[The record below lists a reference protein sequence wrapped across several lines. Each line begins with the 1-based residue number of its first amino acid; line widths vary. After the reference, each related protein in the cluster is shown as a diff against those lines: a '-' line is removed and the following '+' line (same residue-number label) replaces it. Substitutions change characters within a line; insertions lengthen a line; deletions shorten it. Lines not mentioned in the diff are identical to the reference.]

1 MSGKLSITKNY
12 ALNLINTITGLL
24 FPLITFPY
32 ASRIL
37 MADGIGKVQFF
48 QSIIN
53 YISLCTALGIPL
65 YAVREIARVR
75 DNKKQY
81 SKTAAEILILHA
93 SLTLI
98 GYFIV
103 YILATTVVKIQLDIP
118 LFTLLSTSLFFTSIG
133 ASWFFQALEDFKY
146 ITIRSISTRILSL
159 IGLFLL
165 VKTKNDLLLYSGIIV
180 ISDVGS
186 NIFNFFRLRK
196 YLDLHSL
203 GLKNLNILKHLKP
216 ALKIFVLNLIISIY
230 VNLDS
235 VMLGFLKNEQAVGY
249 YAAAS
254 RLTKAILGV
263 VSSLGVVLL
272 PRFSN
277 MISNNM
283 FDEFRSLAN
292 KAVSF
297 TIAISLPMTIGLIVL
312 APSIIHVFCGSG
324 FQPSVL
330 TLQIIAPIILLIGIS
345 NILGIQILY
354 PQGKET
360 IVIIATTTGAVINFS
375 LNYTLIPL
383 YGQFGAAIATTIA
396 EFTVTIV
403 MIIVGNKFLP
413 ITFLSKQNLK
423 YILASILML
432 LLLLLIHALGLN
444 DIVELWSSIFLS
456 AMLYYIFLFYLKDEY
471 AIKINKFILTK
482 LNKHNE
488 KI

>member
-1 MSGKLSITKNY
+1 MPEKVSITKNY
-12 ALNLINTITGLL
+12 ALNLINTVSGLL

-53 YISLCTALGIPL
+53 YISLFTALGIPL

-75 DNKKQY
+75 DNKKEY
-81 SKTAAEILILHA
+81 SKTATEILILHA

-103 YILATTVVKIQLDIP
+103 FILATTVVKIQLDIP

-146 ITIRSISTRILSL
+146 ITIRSISTRIISL

-196 YLDLHSL
+196 YIDLHSL
-203 GLKNLNILKHLKP
+203 DFRNLKIMRHLKP

-235 VMLGFLKNEQAVGY
+235 IMLGFLKNEQAVGY

-254 RLTKAILGV
+254 RLTKTMLGV

-283 FDEFRSLAN
+283 LDEFRLLAN
-292 KAVSF
+292 KAISL
-297 TIAISLPMTIGLIVL
+297 TIAISFPMTIGLIAL
-312 APSIIHVFCGSG
+312 APSIIHIFCGSG
-324 FQPSVL
+324 FEPSVL
-330 TLQIIAPIILLIGIS
+330 TLQIIAPIIIFIGVS

-354 PQGKET
+354 PQGKEI
-360 IVIIATTTGAVINFS
+360 IVIIATTAGAIVNFS
-375 LNYTLIPL
+375 LNYILIPK

-396 EFTVTIV
+396 EFTVPIIL
-403 MIIVGNKFLP
+403 IIVGNKHLP
-413 ITFLSKQNLK
+413 ITFLSKQNSN
-423 YILASILML
+423 YILASILIL
-432 LLLLLIHALGLN
+432 VILQTIHALELN
-444 DIVELWSSIFLS
+444 DIVELCFSIFFS
-456 AMLYYIFLFYLKDEY
+456 ALFYYTFLFYLKDEY
-471 AIKINKFILTK
+471 AIKIYKFIITK
-482 LNKHNE
+482 LNK
-488 KI
+488 K